1 MTQDRDCQQILT
13 NKVLPDMIAQAK
25 LLARVTL
32 EEGLALRDANLDV
45 LNEKVRSKQQI
56 VKSLTQLDSQ
66 FRDLLSSLGF
76 PKGKDIATFFNE
88 ALLSA
93 ELANLWN
100 EYVKLMQ
107 DCDKQNRENGVL
119 VNVGLRH
126 TKQALQFLR
135 SCIGEQ
141 EETLYGPHYIQ
152 QSSSANNNSIIAK
165 A

>member
-1 MTQDRDCQQILT
+1 MTQDRDCQQTLT
-13 NKVLPDMIAQAK
+13 NKVLPDMIAQAR
-25 LLARVTL
+25 LLARITL

-45 LNEKVRSKQQI
+45 LNDKVQSKQQI
-56 VKSLTQLDSQ
+56 VKLLTLLDSQ
-66 FRDLLSSLGF
+66 FRDLLSKLGF
-76 PKGKDIATFFNE
+76 PKDKDIASFFNE
-88 ALLSA
+88 ALHSA
-93 ELANLWN
+93 DLVDLWN

-107 DCDKQNRENGVL
+107 DCDKQNRENSVL